1 MLTRVKSTFYDGT
14 GNDSA
19 AMTTSEAQAPE
30 LQVAPLRR
38 YGLLWVSGDDARSFL
53 HAQLTNDV
61 DHLASDQARLAGWCS
76 ANGRLLANFI
86 VLPRPGGFLLQLAAD
101 LAPSVAKRLAMFV
114 LRSKVKISDVGE
126 SYAQFGVWGAKATA
140 RVAQIGLQLGET
152 PLASATHGDAAA
164 VRLERDRVLV
174 VAPATDAER
183 IAACL
188 GGSSAAEDEWT
199 LLEIRAGR
207 ALIEQATQD
216 LFVPQMINLEAVG
229 GVDFKKGCYPGQE
242 IVARAQYRGQVKRR
256 MVHGRLDAS
265 ADARP
270 GTDLYCDDLAGQAGG
285 TVVSAA
291 AANGGKEVLAVV
303 PIASVEK
310 GAAIRVAPNG
320 PAIEILP
327 LPYAT

>member
-19 AMTTSEAQAPE
+19 AMTPSAAQPPE
-30 LQVAPLRR
+30 LHVARLRR
-38 YGLLWVSGDDARSFL
+38 YGLIWVAGEDARSFL

-61 DHLASDQARLAGWCS
+61 DHLPPDQARLAGWCS
-76 ANGRLLANFI
+76 AKGRLLANFI
-86 VLPRPGGFLLQLAAD
+86 VLPRPEGFLLQLAAD

-114 LRSKVKISDVGE
+114 LRSKVKISDVGQ
-126 SYAQFGVWGAKATA
+126 SYVQFGLWGAKAVA
-140 RVAQIGLQLGET
+140 RVAEIGLPLGEA
-152 PLASATHGDAAA
+152 PMASATHDDAAA

-174 VAPATDAER
+174 VAPATQAEQ
-183 IAACL
+183 IASSL
-188 GGSSAAEDEWT
+188 RGSSAAEDEWT

-216 LFVPQMINLEAVG
+216 LFVPQMVNLEAVG

-256 MVHGRLDAS
+256 MVHGRLDAL
-265 ADARP
+265 ADAHA
-270 GTDLYCDDLAGQAGG
+270 GTDLYCDDLAGQASG
-285 TVVSAA
+285 TVVAVAA
-291 AANGGKEVLAVV
+291 ATGGKEVLAVV

-310 GAAIRVAPNG
+310 GAAIRVAPDG